1 MPKQGPKK
9 ITRRD
14 DRDAERKAKHSE
26 LQQARAKA
34 DLKGKVLNEYN
45 LRNNPNLPAT
55 KTERRALRAALSAEG
70 ISMTV
75 WSSGTDLSCFADIAR
90 QRFVNQKYA
99 IPAGDKEGDF
109 EVDPWLQ
116 MFLHVPESYRNEV
129 VNKSGGV
136 VVPDIQQESTVPKE
150 KPVKMSRRQA
160 KVATERAALTKVGA
174 SSDIAEDAG
183 SDNANDADAVLVEQ
197 PGACVAGSCCA
208 GAPAALP
215 VPTGTV
221 KIFDDRGRTLTSDAS
236 GNLKWERES
245 SKLSGSNWFLQ
256 LGRDGKYTLR
266 SEHGKYLSHCIVW
279 GLVAN
284 RSAASDWEH
293 LTIAPVTD
301 VGASA
306 EFTVQTWR
314 GSYLASPDA
323 TTKIVGG
330 TSAGSV
336 KSDQA
341 DGAVEVVAAAGAS
354 ALHIVVIS

>member
-26 LQQARAKA
+26 LQQAKAKG
-34 DLKGKVLNEYN
+34 DLKEKVLNEYN

-75 WSSGTDLSCFADIAR
+75 WSSGTVLSCFADIAR
-90 QRFVNQKYA
+90 QRFVNQKHA
-99 IPAGDKEGDF
+99 IPAADKEADF

-116 MFLHVPESYRNEV
+116 MFLHVPENYRNEV
-129 VNKSGGV
+129 ANKCGAEV
-136 VVPDIQQESTVPKE
+136 APEVKPESTVTKA

-160 KVATERAALTKVGA
+160 KVAAERAALIKAGA
-174 SSDIAEDAG
+174 SFDTAEDAC
-183 SDNANDADAVLVEQ
+183 SDGTDAVLVEG
-197 PGACVAGSCCA
+197 PGACVTGSYSA
-208 GAPAALP
+208 DAPAASS

-221 KIFDDRGRTLTSDAS
+221 KIFNCRGCTLTSDPS
-236 GNLKWERES
+236 GNLKWERDIS
-245 SKLSGSNWFLQ
+245 TLSGSNWCLQ

-293 LTIAPVTD
+293 LTVTPVTD

-323 TTKIVGG
+323 ATKIVGG

>member
-14 DRDAERKAKHSE
+14 DRDTERKAKQFE

-99 IPAGDKEGDF
+99 IPAADKEGDF

-116 MFLHVPESYRNEV
+116 MFLHVPENYRNEV
-129 VNKSGGV
+129 INKSGGV
-136 VVPDIQQESTVPKE
+136 VVPDVQQESTVPKA

-160 KVATERAALTKVGA
+160 KVVAERAALMKAGA
-174 SSDIAEDAG
+174 GSDIAEDAC
-183 SDNANDADAVLVEQ
+183 SDDADAVLVEE
-197 PGACVAGSCCA
+197 PGACGTDSCSSN
-208 GAPAALP
+208 APAASP

-221 KIFDDRGRTLTSDAS
+221 KIFDCRGCTLTSDPS
-236 GNLKWERES
+236 GNLKWERED
-245 SKLSGSNWFLQ
+245 SKLSGSKWFLQ
-256 LGRDGKYTLR
+256 LGKDGKYTLL

-293 LTIAPVTD
+293 LTVTPVTD
-301 VGASA
+301 VGACA
-306 EFTVQTWR
+306 EITVQTWR
-314 GSYLASPDA
+314 GSYLASV
-323 TTKIVGG
+323 VGG
-330 TSAGSV
+330 TDG
-336 KSDQA
+336 SDQA
-341 DGAVEVVAAAGAS
+341 DGATAVVAATGAS
-354 ALHIVVIS
+354 ALRFVVVS